1 MGQPASG
8 ILIQLIS
15 TSKSPT
21 LNFFG
26 GTLTSQPV
34 ITLST
39 AANQAVKEMESAVQD
54 AISGLLEDKHLYQ
67 RSKVD
72 YAGILAKYLDV
83 VPTQSKNMLPTIISQ
98 RMGGILTLER
108 ESRRHTATEGPTY
121 ILKNLKLYCADCGE
135 REVYKCLWTRD
146 ICAETGDDGYSL
158 AQTFPLKNQYQ
169 GFFLA
174 YQCQRCKSDPMLFLI
189 RRQNW
194 SFILDGRSP
203 IEEVSIPKEIPKTEA
218 KYFRDSVVAF
228 QSGKALPAIL
238 YLRVFIEA
246 FCRRVTGTQTRETGD
261 ELTDRYAKQL
271 SEQQRSQMPSL
282 KDWYGRLSEA
292 IHDGRED
299 IDLYT
304 EARDEIVR
312 HFEFRR
318 LFRLVEPSTATTH

>member
-1 MGQPASG
+1 
-8 ILIQLIS
+8 
-15 TSKSPT
+15 
-21 LNFFG
+21 
-26 GTLTSQPV
+26 LTSQPA
-34 ITLST
+34 ITPVNLST
-39 AANQAVKEMESAVQD
+39 AITQAAKEIESAIQH

-67 RSKVD
+67 RAKVD
-72 YAGILAKYLDV
+72 YAGILAKYSAIVAAQHQSTLATV
-83 VPTQSKNMLPTIISQ
+83 VSQ
-98 RMGGILTLER
+98 RVGGALTLKR
-108 ESRRHTATEGPTY
+108 ESYRGPATEGPTY
-121 ILKNLKLYCADCGE
+121 ILKNLKLHCADCEE

-146 ICAETGDDGYSL
+146 ICAESGDDGYSI
-158 AQTFPLKNQYQ
+158 AQAFPLKGQYQ

-203 IEEVSIPKEIPKTEA
+203 IEEVNIPKEIPKAEV

-238 YLRVFIEA
+238 YLRVFIET
-246 FCRRVTGTQTRETGD
+246 FCRRVTGIETRETGD
-261 ELTDRYAKQL
+261 ELTDKYAKQL
-271 SEQQRSQMPSL
+271 PEQQRSQMPSL

-292 IHDGRED
+292 IHEGRED
-299 IDLYT
+299 QELYS

-318 LFRLVEPSTATTH
+318 LFKIVESPNAT